1 VRTDLLDRARAFL
14 QQEGLDAWVVC
25 DFRGS
30 NPVLA
35 PLLGGR
41 LHLTRRVALVLPA
54 DGAPRLL
61 VHAIEA
67 GQFAD
72 SPFATGAVGGEEGLL
87 AYRGHADFL
96 AALGPLLAGCRRVAI
111 EYSPGGSLPAVSW
124 IDAGTLELLQGLTSA
139 TFISSA
145 DLLQA
150 TLAVWDEPALQA
162 HLESAAAVAAARDAA
177 FETIRRTIA
186 DGGQLTEFDVQR
198 QIGDDL
204 TAAGFET
211 DHPAIVGV
219 NEHSGDPHYAPRAG
233 SSSAMRAGD
242 WVLIDLWARRPGDTN
257 VFADITWVATA
268 APAPTAEQQ
277 RVFDIVRGAR
287 DLIVHR
293 LHEAWR
299 AGDPLQ
305 GCQLDRL
312 ARDHITEAGFG
323 DRFLHRTG
331 HSLSP
336 GPAVH
341 GLGANLDDV
350 ESRDTRTLLPGTGF
364 TIEPGI
370 YLPGFGVRLEI
381 DVFVDPAD
389 GPTVTTPAQEE
400 IVRLA

>member
-1 VRTDLLDRARAFL
+1 
-14 QQEGLDAWVVC
+14 
-25 DFRGS
+25 
-30 NPVLA
+30 
-35 PLLGGR
+35 
-41 LHLTRRVALVLPA
+41 
-54 DGAPRLL
+54 
-61 VHAIEA
+61 
-67 GQFAD
+67 
-72 SPFATGAVGGEEGLL
+72 
-87 AYRGHADFL
+87 
-96 AALGPLLAGCRRVAI
+96 
-111 EYSPGGSLPAVSW
+111 
-124 IDAGTLELLQGLTSA
+124 
-139 TFISSA
+139 
-145 DLLQA
+145 
-150 TLAVWDEPALQA
+150 
-162 HLESAAAVAAARDAA
+162 
-177 FETIRRTIA
+177 
-186 DGGQLTEFDVQR
+186 
-198 QIGDDL
+198 
-204 TAAGFET
+204 
-211 DHPAIVGV
+211 
-219 NEHSGDPHYAPRAG
+219 
-233 SSSAMRAGD
+233 
-242 WVLIDLWARRPGDTN
+242 VLIDLWARRPGDTN